1 MTEIKRSKAL
11 HITLW
16 IAQVL
21 LAIGFG
27 LAGFMKV
34 TAPIEQL
41 EQSGMS
47 FVNDYGAGM
56 VRFIG
61 ISEILGALGLIL
73 PAALRIKP
81 ILTPIAAVGLSII
94 MILATIYHVS
104 NNEPIVGALVF
115 LALTSFVAW
124 GRFSKASIQPK

>member
-1 MTEIKRSKAL
+1 MEIKRSKAL

-16 IAQVL
+16 IVQIL
-21 LAIGFG
+21 LAVGFG

-41 EQSGMS
+41 EQSGMT
-47 FVNDYGAGM
+47 FVNDYGTKM

-61 ISEILGALGLIL
+61 ISELLGALGLIL

-81 ILTPIAAVGLSII
+81 ILTSIAAVGLSII
-94 MILATIYHVS
+94 MVLATIYHLTNS
-104 NNEPIVGALVF
+104 EPIVGALVF
-115 LALTSFVAW
+115 LALTLFVAW
-124 GRFSKASIQPK
+124 GRFSKAPIQPK

>member
-41 EQSGMS
+41 EQSGMT

-94 MILATIYHVS
+94 MILATIYHIS
-104 NNEPIVGALVF
+104 NHEPIVGALVF
-115 LALTSFVAW
+115 LALTSFIAW
-124 GRFSKASIQPK
+124 GRFSKAPIQPK